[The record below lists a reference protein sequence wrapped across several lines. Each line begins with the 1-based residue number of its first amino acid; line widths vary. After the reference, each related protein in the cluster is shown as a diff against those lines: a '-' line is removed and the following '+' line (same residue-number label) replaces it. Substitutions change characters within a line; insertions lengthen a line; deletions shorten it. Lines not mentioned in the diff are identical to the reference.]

1 MNKLS
6 VGQNHLIKGVMNMV
20 VKVIEL
26 VGTSNHNWT
35 DAVDNAVMEAS
46 RTIDE
51 ILGVEVT
58 NFTANVDNGHIA
70 EYKADVKVAFKVQH

>member
-1 MNKLS
+1 
-6 VGQNHLIKGVMNMV
+6 MV

-26 VGTSNHNWT
+26 VGTSRHNWT

-46 RTIDE
+46 KTIDS

-58 NFTANVDNGHIA
+58 NFTANIDNGHIE
-70 EYKADVKVAFKVQH
+70 EYKADVKVAFQVHN